1 MLWWSVLASTG
12 AVIFAVAAVVQVSG
26 AHAHIIEHIDRQTNH
41 VKGVIRMAVQDAIN
55 AIEAQLR
62 KAQGELTGELSSL
75 RAQLEAAGVAEQVDL
90 SGLSA
95 VAEALDAIV
104 PDPVAEV
111 AEVVEP
117 VEPAEPVE

>member
-1 MLWWSVLASTG
+1 MLLWSALASTG
-12 AVIFAVAAVVQVSG
+12 ALLFAVAVVVQVSG

-62 KAQGELTGELSSL
+62 KAQGELTGELGSL

-111 AEVVEP
+111 AEVVES

>member
-1 MLWWSVLASTG
+1 MLLWSALASTG
-12 AVIFAVAAVVQVSG
+12 ALLFAVAAVVQVSG

-111 AEVVEP
+111 AEVAEP

>member
-1 MLWWSVLASTG
+1 MLLWSALASTG
-12 AVIFAVAAVVQVSG
+12 ALLFALAAVVQVSG
-26 AHAHIIEHIDRQTNH
+26 AHRHIVEHIDRQIHH
-41 VKGVIRMAVQDAIN
+41 VAGVIRMAVQDAIN

-62 KAQGELTGELSSL
+62 KAQGELTGELASL

-90 SGLSA
+90 SGLAA

-104 PDPVAEV
+104 PDPVPAD
-111 AEVVEP
+111 EP